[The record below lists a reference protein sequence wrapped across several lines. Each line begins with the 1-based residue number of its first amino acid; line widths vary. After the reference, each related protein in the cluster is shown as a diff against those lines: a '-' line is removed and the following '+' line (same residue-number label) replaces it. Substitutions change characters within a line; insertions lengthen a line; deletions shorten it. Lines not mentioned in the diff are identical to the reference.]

1 MPEPTT
7 STAAGL
13 AAGGGLMLFGIV
25 TGLHPALLITGAAGG
40 WWALGYQTEPMPI
53 TRRISALVLAA
64 LSAAWGTPPSVAF
77 LLSLGWLPVTVTAE
91 LIQYPV
97 ALVTGLLTHNV
108 IGPGLMKLASK
119 KIEGAA

>member
-1 MPEPTT
+1 MPEPTA
-7 STAAGL
+7 SAVAGL
-13 AAGGGLMLFGIV
+13 ATGGGLVLFGIV

-40 WWALGYQTEPMPI
+40 WWALGYQPEPLPLP
-53 TRRISALVLAA
+53 RRLSALALAA
-64 LSAAWGTPPSVAF
+64 LSAAWGTPPAVAF
-77 LLSLGWLPVTVTAE
+77 LLSLGWLPVTMTAE

-108 IGPGLMKLASK
+108 IGPGLMALARK